1 MTKPKTATLWLAI
14 LLAVPGW
21 TQIRNVTI
29 NTESDEGKL
38 LQQAGEQT
46 DATAKIKLLEE
57 FISKF
62 GSHDAAGYVHLQL
75 LTEYLKLNNFDKVI
89 EHGAA
94 AQAKAPQDLE
104 VAHLLVKGAEGKS
117 VPQSTPND
125 TRPAAERELAGAE
138 ALIKTVEAAHA
149 LAQKAASAPKPSDA
163 DEEANWKRNAEFA
176 GQVLQYNQYA
186 LFGVA
191 SKQTTPQAKLLLF
204 EALRKNYPNSQFN
217 KNLDGQYVEIYRQL
231 GQQDKMV
238 QSAEAALAGEPNNE
252 AFLYILGESYMDP
265 AKGKFADAQA
275 NAEKILSVLP
285 NKPKP
290 EGIAD
295 DAWTQHKGTYL
306 GLANSLL
313 GRSLASQGKFAP
325 AQKVLLAA
333 AKDMKANN
341 DAMAAIYYYL
351 GFCSIKLNQTSAALN
366 YLGQAAKIPGPY
378 QAPAADLVSKVKAA
392 AGR

>member
-1 MTKPKTATLWLAI
+1 MTKPKTAIIWLAI

-21 TQIRNVTI
+21 TQLRNVTI

-46 DATAKIKLLEE
+46 DPAAKIKLLED
-57 FISKF
+57 FIAKH

-75 LTEYLKLNNFDKVI
+75 LTEYLKLNNFDKVL

-104 VAHLLVKGAEGKS
+104 VAHLLVKGAEGKGDPEG
-117 VPQSTPND
+117 V
-125 TRPAAERELAGAE
+125 
-138 ALIKTVEAAHA
+138 IKAVEAAHA
-149 LAQKAASAPKPSDA
+149 LAQKAAAAPKPSDA
-163 DEEANWKRNAEFA
+163 EEEANWKRSTEFA

-186 LFGVA
+186 LFGLA
-191 SKQTTPQAKLLLF
+191 SKQTTPQGKLLLF
-204 EALRKNYPNSQFN
+204 EALKKNYPNSQFT
-217 KNLDGQYVEIYRQL
+217 KNLDSQYVEIYRQL

-238 QSAEAALAGEPNNE
+238 QSAEAALAADPTNE
-252 AFLYILGESYMDP
+252 AYLYILGESYMAP

-275 NAEKILSVLP
+275 NAEKILSALP

-295 DAWTQHKGTYL
+295 DAWAQHKATYI

-325 AQKVLLAA
+325 AQKALLAA

-378 QAPAADLVSKVKAA
+378 QAPATELLSKVKAA
-392 AGR
+392 SGR

>member
-1 MTKPKTATLWLAI
+1 MTKPKTAILWLAI

-104 VAHLLVKGAEGKS
+104 LAHLLVKGAEGKGD
-117 VPQSTPND
+117 PD
-125 TRPAAERELAGAE
+125 
-138 ALIKTVEAAHA
+138 ALIKAVEAAHA
-149 LAQKAASAPKPSDA
+149 LAQKATAAPKPSDA
-163 DEEANWKRNAEFA
+163 DEEANWKRSAEFA

-191 SKQTTPQAKLLLF
+191 SKQTAPQPKLLLF
-204 EALRKNYPNSQFN
+204 EALRKNYPSSQFN

-238 QSAEAALAGEPNNE
+238 QSAEAALAGEPDNE

-275 NAEKILSVLP
+275 NAEKILSALP

-295 DAWTQHKGTYL
+295 DAWTQHKGTYM

-333 AKDMKANN
+333 AKDLKANN

-378 QAPAADLVSKVKAA
+378 QAPATDLVGKVKAA
-392 AGR
+392 AKR

>member
-1 MTKPKTATLWLAI
+1 MTKPKTAILWLAI

-21 TQIRNVTI
+21 TQLRNPTI

-46 DATAKIKLLEE
+46 DATQKIKLLED

-104 VAHLLVKGAEGKS
+104 VAHLLVKGAEGKGD
-117 VPQSTPND
+117 P
-125 TRPAAERELAGAE
+125 EG
-138 ALIKTVEAAHA
+138 LIKAVEAAHA
-149 LAQKAASAPKPSDA
+149 LAQKATAAPKPSDA
-163 DEEANWKRNAEFA
+163 DEEANWKRSVEFA
-176 GQVLQYNQYA
+176 GQVLQYNPYA

-191 SKQTTPQAKLLLF
+191 GKQTTPQAKVLLF
-204 EALRKNYPNSQFN
+204 DALRKNYPGSQFD
-217 KNLDGQYVEIYRQL
+217 KSLDTQYVDLYRQL

-238 QSAEAALAGEPNNE
+238 QAAQAALAGEPDNE

-265 AKGKFADAQA
+265 AKGNFAQAQA
-275 NAEKILSVLP
+275 NAEKIQSSLP

-290 EGIAD
+290 AGIAD
-295 DAWTQHKGTYL
+295 DAWAQHKGTYM
-306 GLANSLL
+306 GLAGSLL

-333 AKDMKANN
+333 AKDLKGNN

-378 QAPAADLVSKVKAA
+378 QAPAADLVSKVRAA